1 MFQARYLKEG
11 KMLCKGVKKFV
22 RYKRDLISEERM
34 AKIDNAYAAF
44 EQSLR
49 DRDPE
54 KAEKL
59 AKELTT
65 VCEKSVQDYRSSAWG
80 ENVEVI
86 FVAVVVAL
94 GVRAYFLQPFKI
106 PTGSMQPTLNGVI
119 ATPAAEREGASF
131 AEPNMVYRLWDK
143 IVRGRTWVDSEVKTD
158 DRVVRIEQHTR
169 MKFFTSTK
177 VICESGQVYSIATPL
192 EKASELGSLAFFGQF
207 RKLNPGSPEF
217 MQNNPSG
224 RAQEILIPRRDPSGI
239 PVDVRIRE
247 GEILARGFVD
257 TGDQVLVDKMSYH
270 FRKPKRGEVFVFT
283 TKDLPIAVNPSFGS
297 QHYIK
302 RLVGVPGD
310 DLRVSEPNLYVN
322 GDLAAE
328 SGMQRVMSME
338 NGHKGYTESG
348 TNLTAALGDG
358 EYWAMGDN
366 SGNSLDSRSWGAVPQ
381 ANLVGPALV
390 VYWPFTS
397 HWGRIR

>member
-1 MFQARYLKEG
+1 
-11 KMLCKGVKKFV
+11 MLCKGVKKFV

-34 AKIDNAYAAF
+34 GKIDEAYAAF
-44 EQSLR
+44 EQSLK

-59 AKELTT
+59 AKELTD
-65 VCEKSVQDYRSSAWG
+65 VCEKSVKDYRSSAWG

-119 ATPAAEREGASF
+119 ATPAVEREGESF
-131 AEPNMVYRLWDK
+131 ASPNVVMKIWDK
-143 IVRGRTWVDSEVKTD
+143 VVRGRTWVDAVAESD
-158 DRVVRIEQHTR
+158 DEVVRIEQHTR

-177 VICESGQVYSIATPL
+177 LYCTSGKVYSIPAPVDKVT
-192 EKASELGSLAFFGQF
+192 ELGNPAFYRQFGELRPQSDAF
-207 RKLNPGSPEF
+207 R
-217 MQNNPSG
+217 QNDPSG
-224 RAQEILIPRRDPSGI
+224 RAQRILIPPRRQPGI
-239 PVDVRIRE
+239 GTAIPIRE
-247 GEILARGFVD
+247 GEVLARGFVD

-270 FRKPKRGEVFVFT
+270 FRRPERGEVFVFT
-283 TKDLPIAVNPSFGS
+283 TKDLPIPMENPDYGS

-310 DLRVSEPNLYVN
+310 EIRVAAPTLFVN
-322 GDLAAE
+322 GEPAVE
-328 SGMQRVMSME
+328 EGMQRVMSKE
-338 NGHKGYTESG
+338 NGYKGYTNSG
-348 TNLTAALGDG
+348 PKLNFELG
-358 EYWAMGDN
+358 EEEFWAMGDN
-366 SGNSLDSRSWGAVPQ
+366 SGNSSDSRVWGAVPQ